1 MIDPL
6 TGSLLGAGISSAVGL
21 ISNLFSGQ
29 AARAAEERKAEAQGL
44 LEGARMQ
51 QQGMSQ
57 AQEQRENA
65 LKGLIESYRAG
76 LGGLGGF

>member
-1 MIDPL
+1 MDPL
-6 TGSLLGAGISSAVGL
+6 TGSLVGAGISSAVNL
-21 ISNLFSGQ
+21 ISNYLSGID
-29 AARAAEERKAEAQGL
+29 ARAAEERKAEVQGR
-44 LEGARMQ
+44 LEAAKMQ